1 MPGERIGLTGSRALM
16 ERNTVA
22 MEETMT
28 AEAGGAGVHPAQFEA
43 IDGAGTSAGG
53 GNLDLLLD
61 VNLRI
66 TVQLG
71 RQELAIKD
79 VLSLGSGSVIELDKL
94 ATDPVDILVND
105 RLIAR
110 GEVVVVD
117 ENFGVRVT
125 EIVHP
130 DHRLGKAR

>member
-1 MPGERIGLTGSRALM
+1 
-16 ERNTVA
+16 
-22 MEETMT
+22 MEETMST
-28 AEAGGAGVHPAQFEA
+28 DSGTGVHPAHFEP
-43 IDGAGTSAGG
+43 IDGAATSGGG
-53 GNLDLLLD
+53 GNLELLLD
-61 VNLRI
+61 VSLRI

-71 RQELAIKD
+71 RQELAVKD
-79 VLSLGSGSVIELDKL
+79 VLALGNGSVIELDKL
-94 ATDPVDILVND
+94 ATDPVDIMIND

-130 DHRLGKAR
+130 DHRIARAR